1 MQTAQF
7 PRVEFIFKQNKKNVC
22 HTESKNIRMG
32 WDIQRVFKGFAMG
45 KSFDRFSTH
54 RDTHTDFFFFL
65 SILCVAPL

>member
-1 MQTAQF
+1 
-7 PRVEFIFKQNKKNVC
+7 
-22 HTESKNIRMG
+22 MG